1 MVKCNHVSPALCN
14 FCLASSQG
22 CPPDIHSWMFRSAF
36 LLGPGSRI
44 RAWQSG
50 ESLIP
55 SLMDRMLYSV
65 SGNQDWLGY
74 YEIFFAGKVVEQ

>member
-1 MVKCNHVSPALCN
+1 MDVQICFPSGLRLKD
-14 FCLASSQG
+14 QG
-22 CPPDIHSWMFRSAF
+22 
-36 LLGPGSRI
+36 
-44 RAWQSG
+44 WQSG

-55 SLMDRMLYSV
+55 SLMDSMLYSV